1 MCPQRHEMK
10 QQPFSDLCAGSRI
23 HHKEAMQII
32 TNQVTHMGKGYLL
45 IIHLLISSG
54 KI

>member
-1 MCPQRHEMK
+1 MK
-10 QQPFSDLCAGSRI
+10 HPAFSDLCAGSRI
-23 HHKEAMQII
+23 HHKGAMQI
-32 TNQVTHMGKGYLL
+32 TAHQVTHMGKGYLL